1 MWSDM
6 KGIMHDTLSDHHSRK
21 RDVLWTL
28 LADAWNE
35 VVSICS
41 FSNRVR
47 PETKKIRVLSL

>member
-1 MWSDM
+1 M